1 MTYLAKNPVEP
12 NTVAVIP
19 LTCRTN
25 ENDKCRTL
33 FQLMGR
39 SLHKQEDTADVDVSQ
54 IHEHS
59 KDTMLVLRTPRVP
72 VIHVCALRLTEER
85 PPGPALRP
93 LFSKVMPAVSSVA
106 YPL

>member
-19 LTCRTN
+19 LTCRAN

-39 SLHKQEDTADVDVSQ
+39 SLHKQEDTADVDLSQ
-54 IHEHS
+54 THEHN

-72 VIHVCALRLTEER
+72 VIHVL
-85 PPGPALRP
+85 
-93 LFSKVMPAVSSVA
+93 
-106 YPL
+106 